1 MNGCVVSKANQVKGP
16 LKLKRVLRFMLSLL
30 DDFRVCNDM
39 GPVMEV
45 WSGEGPLVF
54 GFCAGDTSSALLVH
68 TGVMTTR
75 AKISDSPC
83 GPDKG
88 KQV

>member
-1 MNGCVVSKANQVKGP
+1 
-16 LKLKRVLRFMLSLL
+16 MLSLL

-54 GFCAGDTSSALLVH
+54 GFCAGDTSSAHVAQ
-68 TGVMTTR
+68 TR
-75 AKISDSPC
+75 ANKCDDTVPRIYMIDC
-83 GPDKG
+83 RRWLIENY
-88 KQV
+88 